1 MALKRLFGCSVC
13 PQATSSH
20 MKCHSQ
26 IKDNYTNIEH
36 MISNNLH
43 FGVNMYNS
51 CFWLL
56 PDSYF
61 IQQKISTQDPAASEG
76 KIEALFH
83 ILSYIMLNH
92 KTYYVTI
99 TQPAS
104 YYCLLFLGLY
114 LKDKNVFNETCF
126 I

>member
-1 MALKRLFGCSVC
+1 MC

-26 IKDNYTNIEH
+26 IKDNYINIEH

-51 CFWLL
+51 CFGSCQIHILF
-56 PDSYF
+56 SK
-61 IQQKISTQDPAASEG
+61 KISTKTQLLQKERL
-76 KIEALFH
+76 KHYFILFH
-83 ILSYIMLNH
+83 ILSYIMWNH
-92 KTYYVTI
+92 KIYYVTI

-104 YYCLLFLGLY
+104 YFCLLFLSLY
-114 LKDKNVFNETCF
+114 LKDKNVFDETCF